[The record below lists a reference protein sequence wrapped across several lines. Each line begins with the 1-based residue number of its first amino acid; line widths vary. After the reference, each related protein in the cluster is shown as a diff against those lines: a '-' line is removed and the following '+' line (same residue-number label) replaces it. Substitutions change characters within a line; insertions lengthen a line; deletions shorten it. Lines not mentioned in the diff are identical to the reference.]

1 MIIAIDGPAAAGKGT
16 LARRLAQHLNLAMLD
31 TGLLYRGT
39 GWGVLKAGGDPADP
53 VAATKAAQALEP
65 ADLNDSTLRS
75 EECGSAASKVAAI
88 PAVREALLEWQRRF
102 AHKPPKGFAG
112 AVLDGRDIGTK
123 VCPDA
128 DVKLFITAN
137 VEERAKRRL
146 KELQEKGSEAIYARV
161 LQDMKE
167 RDDRDSNRG
176 VAPLVPAADA
186 LIIDTGSLDA
196 EQVFKLAL
204 DYISSRN
211 RSG

>member
-39 GWGVLKAGGDPADP
+39 GWRVLKAGGDPADP
-53 VAATKAAQALEP
+53 MAAAKAAQALEP
-65 ADLNDSTLRS
+65 ADLNNPSLRS

-102 AHKPPKGFAG
+102 AHKPPQGFAG

-196 EQVFKLAL
+196 EQVFTLAL